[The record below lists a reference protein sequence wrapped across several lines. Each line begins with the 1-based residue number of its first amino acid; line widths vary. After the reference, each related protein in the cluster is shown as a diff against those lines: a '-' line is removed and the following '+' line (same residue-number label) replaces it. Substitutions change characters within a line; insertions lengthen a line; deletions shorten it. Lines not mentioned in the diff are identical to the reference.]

1 MPLFVSTA
9 TATSPSATTKTCVQL
24 ATGAAVTCKV
34 IGFDI
39 SFDGADSTKTP
50 IVVTLQKP
58 TGASSG
64 GSSFTPLVVGPETS
78 RTASTTSRVN
88 DTTIGGSAVVYGRW
102 AVPPTGGFSYQFPL
116 GRELVM
122 KVSEYLE
129 LVVTTVAGSAT
140 PTYHANVW
148 FEE

>member
-1 MPLFVSTA
+1 MPIFVSTA
-9 TATSPSATTKTCVQL
+9 TAASPSNTTKTAVQL

-34 IGFDI
+34 VGFDI
-39 SFDGADSTKTP
+39 TFDGADSTKTP
-50 IVVTLQKP
+50 IMVTLQKP

-102 AVPPTGGFSYQFPL
+102 YIPPTGGFSYQYPL

-122 KVSEYLE
+122 KVSEFLE
-129 LVVTTVAGSAT
+129 LVVTTVTASGT
-140 PTYHANVW
+140 PNYAANLW